1 MRLTQDVPQVL
12 GSQVQS
18 PLEVPILLKLFC
30 FSLLKQYK
38 NEGIAN
44 FVYVWEILDWDPHR
58 QLTMNLHILSNFVWL
73 NYCPQM
79 KFAKVMFLQVSICP
93 WWGACMVGGHV
104 WQGGACDRGGAW
116 HARPTRNYE
125 IRWYGQRAGGTH
137 PTGMHSC
144 FVLILTKLFIFSL
157 YVTTPCS
164 VYRPSHVYLLCTFT
178 RHSTMGGGVRFT
190 YSQYV
195 CSTWQHLMNVHM
207 FTHRVNTTYLSF
219 LFPLRI
225 RSHCTKANV
234 KAILFFDHYRH
245 SLNSSW
251 IF

>member
-1 MRLTQDVPQVL
+1 MRALPTLCMYGKYSIETP
-12 GSQVQS
+12 
-18 PLEVPILLKLFC
+18 
-30 FSLLKQYK
+30 
-38 NEGIAN
+38 IAN
-44 FVYVWEILDWDPHR
+44 
-58 QLTMNLHILSNFVWL
+58 WL
-73 NYCPQM
+73 WICTYCPTLCGLITAR
-79 KFAKVMFLQVSICP
+79 KWSLRRLCFYRCLSVHG
-93 WWGACMVGGHV
+93 GACMVGGHV
-104 WQGGACDRGGAW
+104 WQGGVCDRGGAW
-116 HARPTRNYE
+116 HACPTRNYE